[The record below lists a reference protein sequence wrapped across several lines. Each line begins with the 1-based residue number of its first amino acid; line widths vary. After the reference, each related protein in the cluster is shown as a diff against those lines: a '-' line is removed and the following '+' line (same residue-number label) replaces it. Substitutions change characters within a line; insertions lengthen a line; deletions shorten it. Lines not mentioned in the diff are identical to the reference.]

1 MIKNLNNLSLA
12 SRGIKYK
19 LRISFYLMSVL
30 PLLVSVY
37 LISSYILPKF
47 GLKID
52 IALAMSISMIIALIG
67 FFLIKEVIDRILSV
81 TTEAKLIAAGDLNR
95 KVEAKQGDEV
105 GDLSDA
111 LNQLTMRI
119 RSNMDEL
126 KGYGE
131 KTSEIN
137 LEIQRRVIVLSSL
150 LQISS
155 LISQGAKLEDI
166 LKLTVEKSRLLANSE
181 IAFLLY
187 REEDENSFRTK
198 IVDGLNSSFL
208 LGIQIF
214 LQDEI
219 FNRVVKHNTPLIID
233 KQSKIPDV
241 ARNALLEKFHLKNI
255 LALPVYLRGGVRAI
269 FAIGNAR
276 EDFIYRKEDIELL
289 DVFSKQIA
297 IAIENDLL
305 MSKVEKLEIRDAL
318 TGLYNLSYIKSR
330 LQEEIKRAITYQR
343 PCAFITFDIDHFKKY
358 YDYFGS
364 LSSEAILK
372 KIATLIS
379 SSVTEVDRVA
389 RTADDEFAVIL
400 PERNKRQAN
409 DIAENIRKK
418 IEFTFNEEDEP
429 VKRLTVSAGISENP
443 LDGVSSEEL
452 ITCACEALKI
462 AKEQGRNRVVIFKGA
477 K

>member
-1 MIKNLNNLSLA
+1 
-12 SRGIKYK
+12 
-19 LRISFYLMSVL
+19 MSVL
-30 PLLVSVY
+30 PLLVSAY
-37 LISSYILPKF
+37 LISSYVLPKF

-52 IALAMSISMIIALIG
+52 IALAMAISVIIALIG

-95 KVEAKQGDEV
+95 KVVAKEDDEV
-105 GDLSDA
+105 GDLSEA

-137 LEIQRRVIVLSSL
+137 LEIQRRVLVLSSL

-155 LISQGAKLEDI
+155 LISQGTKLEDI
-166 LKLTVEKSRLLANSE
+166 FKVTIEKSRMLANSE
-181 IAFLLY
+181 VAFLLY
-187 REEDENSFRTK
+187 REETDNNFRIK
-198 IVDGLNSSFL
+198 LVDGINPKPLLNL
-208 LGIQIF
+208 HVF

-219 FNRVVKHNTPLIID
+219 FSSAIKHNNPLLVD
-233 KQSKIPDV
+233 KQSKLPDIT
-241 ARNALLEKFHLKNI
+241 RNALSEKFRVKNM
-255 LALPVYLRGGVRAI
+255 LALPVYLRGSVRAI
-269 FAIGNAR
+269 FAIGNNK

-305 MSKVEKLEIRDAL
+305 MAKVEKLEIRDAL

-330 LQEEIKRAITYQR
+330 LNEEIKRAIAYQR
-343 PCAFITFDIDHFKKY
+343 PCAFIVFDIDNFRKY
-358 YDYFGS
+358 LDSFGS
-364 LSSEAILK
+364 LNSEATLK

-379 SSVTEVDRVA
+379 SSVSEVDRVG

-409 DIAENIRKK
+409 EIAENIRKK
-418 IEFTFNEEDEP
+418 IEFTFNEEDE
-429 VKRLTVSAGISENP
+429 VIKRLTVSAGISENP

-452 ITCACEALKI
+452 IVTSCEALKI
-462 AKEQGRNRVVIFKGA
+462 SKEQGKNRVSIFKGA
-477 K
+477 R